1 MFKSKKQE
9 DINKEDVV
17 KDAAQETGSQEN
29 VSKEEA
35 ASEQDAAEE
44 NKGEAEGEEPAQE
57 QPQPTAEEQLTAKL
71 AEAND
76 KYIRLAAEF
85 DNYRR
90 RVAKE
95 KLDLISTAGEDVI
108 KGLLPVLD
116 DCERA
121 LQVLNSSTDTEAA
134 KAAKEGTELIYNKL
148 MGYLKSKGLAPIEAV
163 GKELDTDFHEAVAQ
177 FPVQVTG
184 EFPCGGGFAAAVETG
199 EHDDRGF
206 AGEGQF
212 RCTAAQQCDQL
223 IVDDLD
229 HLLPGGDA
237 ADDFAALALFFDF
250 FDKFVCDLQID
261 IRLQKGDPDLLHG
274 ICDIRFGQRTLPAQ
288 TFEDCVELVTQ

>member
-1 MFKSKKQE
+1 MFKSKKE
-9 DINKEDVV
+9 EEIKKEETVDT
-17 KDAAQETGSQEN
+17 AAQAAGAQEN
-29 VSKEEA
+29 TQENAEQGAQEGVEQAEGAGEQEPQQQEA
-35 ASEQDAAEE
+35 A
-44 NKGEAEGEEPAQE
+44 
-57 QPQPTAEEQLTAKL
+57 QPSVEEQLTAKL

-95 KLDLISTAGEDVI
+95 KLELISTAGEDVI

-121 LQVLNSSTDTEAA
+121 LQVLENSTDSEAA

-177 FPVQVTG
+177 FPVQEADKKNKIFDVT
-184 EFPCGGGFAAAVETG
+184 
-199 EHDDRGF
+199 
-206 AGEGQF
+206 
-212 RCTAAQQCDQL
+212 QQGYTL
-223 IVDDLD
+223 NGKV
-229 HLLPGGDA
+229 
-237 ADDFAALALFFDF
+237 
-250 FDKFVCDLQID
+250 
-261 IRLQKGDPDLLHG
+261 
-274 ICDIRFGQRTLPAQ
+274 IRFAKVVVGI
-288 TFEDCVELVTQ
+288 